1 MNALLMPISSA
12 TQPAQPSRSGAA
24 SPSNPLARRGTRSRS
39 NTANSLTDRFSRIME
54 EPPLDPPPKINS
66 RIPSG
71 QNSPRREMPGFDFSS
86 GARPIPSRTQSGFEG
101 PTSLGNGTSTP
112 PDMRPLSRVP
122 TDSSQIS
129 NMRLNLRAT
138 KSKDSGYGANVFEDA
153 NSEESDGNGNGFSG
167 LEQRRAPSFSA
178 GQDWA
183 SGKKAPP
190 PPPPSRAKKP
200 PPPPPMKRSALST
213 SEVPH
218 Y

>member
-1 MNALLMPISSA
+1 M
-12 TQPAQPSRSGAA
+12 
-24 SPSNPLARRGTRSRS
+24 NPLARRGTRSRS
-39 NTANSLTDRFSRIME
+39 NTAGSLTERFSRIME
-54 EPPLDPPPKINS
+54 EPPLEPPAKISS

-71 QNSPRREMPGFDFSS
+71 QNSPRRELPGFDFS
-86 GARPIPSRTQSGFEG
+86 GRPIPSRTQSGFEG
-101 PTSLGNGTSTP
+101 PTSLGNGASTP

-129 NMRLNLRAT
+129 NVRLNLRST
-138 KSKDSGYGANVFEDA
+138 QSKDSGYGANVFEDA
-153 NSEESDGNGNGFSG
+153 DSEVSDAGYGNGQSYGRSPSWSQNNNNG
-167 LEQRRAPSFSA
+167 
-178 GQDWA
+178 DWA